1 MTKSKTQ
8 KVKVKVEDV
17 KEVKEGKISKSSL
30 DEFIERLGKIAEE
43 TADKLGLRTKKPN
56 DYYVSYCFRKEDD
69 TLEFGSAC
77 FGTNVNPFAKCGFG
91 MRMLEDKIKSE
102 NHIKSEV
109 IILNVI
115 KLGLGEN

>member
-8 KVKVKVEDV
+8 KVKVEDV
-17 KEVKEGKISKSSL
+17 KKVNEVKEKISKSSL

-43 TADKLGLRTKKPN
+43 TADKLGLRTEKPN
-56 DYYVSYCFRKEDD
+56 DYYVAYCFRKEDD
-69 TLEFGSAC
+69 SVEFGSAC

-91 MRMLEDKIKSE
+91 MRMLEDKIKQD

-115 KLGLGEN
+115 KLGLGEK

>member
-8 KVKVKVEDV
+8 KVKVKDV

-43 TADKLGLRTKKPN
+43 TSDKLGLRTEKPN

-69 TLEFGSAC
+69 SIEFGSAC
-77 FGTNVNPFAKCGFG
+77 FGTNVNPLC
-91 MRMLEDKIKSE
+91 
-102 NHIKSEV
+102 
-109 IILNVI
+109 
-115 KLGLGEN
+115 